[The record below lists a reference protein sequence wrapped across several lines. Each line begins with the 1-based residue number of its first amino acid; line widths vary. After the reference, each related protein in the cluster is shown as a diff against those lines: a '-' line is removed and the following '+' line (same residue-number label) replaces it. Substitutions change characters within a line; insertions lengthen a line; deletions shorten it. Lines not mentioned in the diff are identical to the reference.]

1 MEFVGDG
8 GDALKRIDEKVFD
21 VVVSDMRMPVVDGAA
36 VLARVA
42 EHNPGAARLMLSGQ
56 TNESI
61 GVVAGG
67 AHRFVDKPCPVT
79 LVELELEQALAMAEL
94 LAGRSD
100 TGLQAL
106 WSRPLGAREAW
117 PAVLEVAS
125 ESSSLRLPLA
135 QFLEQQDDLYRRVVA
150 AICEVKP
157 SAVASDPSPRSLVDR
172 LGPREVLFAS
182 LSVEAVDTVLPGYQ
196 GPWFTEG
203 TELDDNRPDGSALS
217 CLLSPLATH
226 ISDPEG
232 LALLSWLLPGWG
244 FAADAL
250 EAVLACTMG
259 SLRFRAHFANP

>member
-36 VLARVA
+36 VLARVT
-42 EHNPGAARLMLSGQ
+42 ERNPGAARLMLSGQ

-79 LVELELEQALAMAEL
+79 LIELELEQALAMAEL
-94 LAGRSD
+94 LAGRAD
-100 TGLQAL
+100 PDLQGL
-106 WSRPLGAREAW
+106 WSRPLGNRDSW
-117 PAVLEVAS
+117 HQVLEAAT
-125 ESSSLRLPLA
+125 ESSSLRLPLT
-135 QFLEQQDDLYRRVVA
+135 QFLEREEDLYRRVIA
-150 AICEVKP
+150 AVGEAKP
-157 SAVASDPSPRSLVDR
+157 DEMGNDLSPRTVVDR
-172 LGPREVLFAS
+172 VGPREVLFAS
-182 LSVEAVDTVLPGYQ
+182 LAVEAVDTVLPGYD
-196 GPWFTEG
+196 GPWLTEG
-203 TELDDNRPDGSALS
+203 TEVDDSRPDGSSLS
-217 CLLSPLATH
+217 CLLSPLAAH